1 MIRYKDLTVDNA
13 FDFCALLE
21 TVGIGQITATFDKGE
36 LARLMRADKNIRSI
50 GVTIVMKI
58 VNVLIRNLPIA
69 REAIYDF
76 LAGCTEIYDPDTN
89 MVTEVTAGV
98 LRTMKIGEFVRLLKD
113 FAKHKDLT
121 DFFKEVSVF
130 VDMGQD
136 DSKTSSISVTET
148 PANT

>member
-1 MIRYKDLTVDNA
+1 MIRYKALTADNA

-21 TVGIGQITATFDKGE
+21 TVGIEQITGAFDKE
-36 LARLMRADKNIRSI
+36 EITALMKADGNIRSM
-50 GVTIVMKI
+50 GVKIVMKI
-58 VNVLIRNLPIA
+58 INVLVKNLPIA

-89 MVTEVTAGV
+89 TVTEVTAGV
-98 LRTMKIGEFVRLLKD
+98 LRTMKIGEFTRLLKD
-113 FAKHKDLT
+113 FAKQDDLT

-136 DSKTSSISVTET
+136 DSKT
-148 PANT
+148 